1 MSELLTLFYRLPQP
15 VIAQVFL
22 LLSFWLTAL
31 WRRHGQ
37 TGWFRRSCGALLAA
51 WAAVTLY
58 ATVLNRS
65 GIQER
70 MLFLRPLRFY
80 WEPVFSGNYE
90 VRRAAFMNVALF
102 FPAGLL
108 SAALLPRA
116 WSGWKRLVLVT
127 VLFLGISA
135 AIEVSQYIWVLGE
148 ADVDDLLTNTLGAFL
163 GALPIVQ
170 EDRLFGPDRQ

>member
-1 MSELLTLFYRLPQP
+1 MRALLTLFYRLPQP
-15 VIAQVFL
+15 VVAQAFL

-37 TGWFRRSCGALLAA
+37 TGWFRRFCGALLAA

-58 ATVLNRS
+58 TTVLERGS
-65 GIQER
+65 MEER
-70 MLFLRPLRFY
+70 MLFLRPLRFL
-80 WEPVFSGNYE
+80 WEPVLTGKFE
-90 VRRAAFMNVALF
+90 IRRAAFMNVALF

-116 WSGWKRLVLVT
+116 WPGWKRLALIA
-127 VLFLGISA
+127 VLFLGTSA
-135 AIEVSQYIWVLGE
+135 AIELSQYIWVLGE
-148 ADVDDLLTNTLGAFL
+148 ADVDDLLTNTLGAIL
-163 GALPIVQ
+163 GALPIVL

>member
-1 MSELLTLFYRLPQP
+1 MRELLNLFYRLPQP
-15 VIAQVFL
+15 VIAQAFL

-37 TGWFRRSCGALLAA
+37 TGWFRRSCGALLAV

-58 ATVLNRS
+58 ATVLDR
-65 GIQER
+65 GGMEER
-70 MLFLRPLRFY
+70 VLFLRPLRFL
-80 WEPVFSGNYE
+80 WEPTLTGRFE
-90 VRRAAFMNVALF
+90 IRRAAFMNVALF

-170 EDRLFGPDRQ
+170 EDRLFGPDGQ